1 MEDMCYERRR
11 AEACVDESAHH
22 ALVNAGG
29 REWLRVPLKKM
40 SSTPGGSVRPK
51 LQKGSDSRRLDA
63 RGGMDPNKWPDKA
76 KEAYNYG
83 VTGFG
88 SGWQRQFFV
97 RGLKVSKP

>member
-1 MEDMCYERRR
+1 
-11 AEACVDESAHH
+11 
-22 ALVNAGG
+22 
-29 REWLRVPLKKM
+29 
-40 SSTPGGSVRPK
+40 
-51 LQKGSDSRRLDA
+51 
-63 RGGMDPNKWPDKA
+63 MDPNKWPDKA